1 MSGAIVPID
10 GKGTQEKYHEN
21 RKQNYQ
27 KRPNLQSNIQGRK
40 QKQILFF
47 CCRVFQRKI
56 ESVETCQKLQHE
68 IRVDQADRRTR
79 KDRLLISIRREK
91 KKMNEQELRYAKTL
105 ASQIAQFGMKDR
117 FMRAVENNEREV
129 IDALL
134 TAAAAI
140 WEEKV
145 NKMKNIYLTRP
156 DFRKDLAD
164 LVLALEK

>member
-1 MSGAIVPID
+1 
-10 GKGTQEKYHEN
+10 
-21 RKQNYQ
+21 
-27 KRPNLQSNIQGRK
+27 
-40 QKQILFF
+40 
-47 CCRVFQRKI
+47 
-56 ESVETCQKLQHE
+56 
-68 IRVDQADRRTR
+68 
-79 KDRLLISIRREK
+79 
-91 KKMNEQELRYAKTL
+91 MNEQELRYAKTL